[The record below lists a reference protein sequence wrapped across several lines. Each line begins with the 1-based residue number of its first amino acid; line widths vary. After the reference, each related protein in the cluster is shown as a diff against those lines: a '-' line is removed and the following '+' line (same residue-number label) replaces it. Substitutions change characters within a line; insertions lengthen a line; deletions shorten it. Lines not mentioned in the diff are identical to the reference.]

1 MPFCNYDESNLD
13 WILETLKTILN
24 RTENGFQEMLDEYM
38 QKYFNTLFADI
49 TYLPDS
55 ETIVLQLSTSIQ
67 SDTDKHAYKNG
78 ALVIF

>member
-1 MPFCNYDESNLD
+1 MAFCNYDETNLD
-13 WILETLKTILN
+13 WILDKLKTILD
-24 RTENGFQEMLDEYM
+24 RTENGFQEALDEYM

-49 TYLPDS
+49 TYLPVS

>member
-1 MPFCNYDESNLD
+1 MAFCNYDETNLD
-13 WILETLKTILN
+13 WILETLKTILD
-24 RTENGFQEMLDEYM
+24 RTENGFQDALDEYM
-38 QKYFNTLFADI
+38 QKYFNSLFADI
-49 TYLPDS
+49 TYEPDT

>member
-1 MPFCNYDESNLD
+1 MAFCNYDETNLD
-13 WILETLKTILN
+13 WILATLETILD
-24 RTENGFQEMLDEYM
+24 RTENGFQEALDEYM

-67 SDTDKHAYKNG
+67 SDTDKHSYKNG

>member
-1 MPFCNYDESNLD
+1 MAFCNYDETNLD
-13 WILETLKTILN
+13 WILDTLSTILD
-24 RTENGFQEMLDEYM
+24 RTENGFQEALDEYM
-38 QKYFNTLFADI
+38 QKYFNSLFANI

>member
-1 MPFCNYDESNLD
+1 MAFCNYDETNLD
-13 WILETLKTILN
+13 WILNTLKTILD
-24 RTENGFQEMLDEYM
+24 RTENGFQEALDKYM
-38 QKYFNTLFADI
+38 QKYFNSLFADI
-49 TYLPDS
+49 TYKPDT

>member
-1 MPFCNYDESNLD
+1 MTFCNYDETNLD
-13 WILETLKTILN
+13 WILNTLKTILD
-24 RTENGFQEMLDEYM
+24 RTENGFQETLDEYM
-38 QKYFNTLFADI
+38 RKYFNTLFADI

>member
-1 MPFCNYDESNLD
+1 MPFCNYDETNLD
-13 WILETLKTILN
+13 WILETLKTILD
-24 RTENGFQEMLDEYM
+24 RTENGFQEALDKYM

-55 ETIVLQLSTSIQ
+55 ETIVLQLSSSIQ

-78 ALVIF
+78 ALMIF

>member
-1 MPFCNYDESNLD
+1 MAFCNYDESNLD
-13 WILETLKTILN
+13 WILNTLKTILD
-24 RTENGFQEMLDEYM
+24 RTENGFQEALDKYM
-38 QKYFNTLFADI
+38 QKYFNSLFADI
-49 TYLPDS
+49 TYKPDT